1 MKQVRRL
8 ILLMVT
14 LMVSFPLWA
23 ASRQVT
29 GTITDEAGEPLI
41 GVSVMLDKSRTGC
54 MTDIDGNFSLQIP
67 EGEATLKIVY
77 VGYQSQQIKVAP
89 GQNALKI
96 VMKEDAQTLEETVV
110 IGYGTQK
117 KVNLTG
123 AVASLDGKKL
133 EDRPAANITNML
145 QGSVAG
151 LNVTTSSGLPGASA
165 KLNIRGEASINEGNP
180 LVLIDGSIGEID
192 NVNPNDVQ
200 SISIIKDA
208 SAAAVYGARAA
219 FGVILVTTK
228 NGQDNEGKATVRYNG
243 RFGWQEPTTCREYES
258 TGYWSVYLNNAFREA
273 AGQAKNTN
281 YDEKDMEELLA
292 RVNDKTEHPDRPW
305 IVLEDNPGGV
315 TKDCPTGKR
324 WKYYANHDWYDTLY
338 KDKWFSQQHNVSL
351 SGGIKKIRYF
361 LSGGLNLQDDL
372 MKINGGTYK
381 RYNLRA
387 KVDFPINKWL
397 TVSNNTSFYGST
409 YDYQGFVE
417 SAMQGTSRHAMACYP
432 LKNPDGSYMYYTPY
446 NTSYAVAN
454 GRHILYDMG
463 KSPGQEKKT
472 DFTNVTRLNYQPIRQ
487 LVISGDFT
495 YRFNQ
500 AREMHRRTE
509 FPYRLYP
516 EQPMQT
522 WVKNAAED
530 GLSEEVKT
538 YNYYAVN
545 ALATY
550 KDTFNDVHN
559 LTVVAGYNYETRN
572 YKRIYAYGRHLI
584 TDDLNDLDLV
594 GTDSDGNKLTSVEG
608 GQNAYA
614 LQGIFGRINYD
625 YMGKYL
631 VELSGRYDGSS
642 RFARGNRWGFFPS
655 GSLGW
660 RFSEEKFFETF
671 QPWWSNGKV
680 RFSYGTLG
688 NQNVSDY
695 YTFMRKVGSAL
706 FDGNDKRDKYSFGEG
721 NNYGSY
727 ATLGSPIAADLTWE
741 KTYQYDLGFDL
752 GFFNNRLDATID
764 LYIRDTKDML
774 APGIDLP
781 GVYGA
786 TSPQMNVADLR
797 TKGYEIAINWSDS
810 FNLFGNKFTYGVG
823 FNLSD
828 YKSVITKFDN
838 RDKSFSKDYYEG
850 MELGEIWVYQTDG
863 FFKTTEEAQEYTQR
877 IDHSY
882 SNINKYLGSGWQAGD
897 LKFVDR
903 NGDGKIGIGDNTV
916 DNPGDRYKYGNSNP
930 HLQYGFRA
938 NFSYFGFDVSAFFQ
952 GTGNHYRYPD
962 GYDYDFWGCYSQSFL
977 SFIPKDFKD
986 KIWSEDNPDAYF
998 PRMMGYQSS
1007 GGYLRSSTFK
1017 NDRYI
1022 QNLRYLRFKNL
1033 TIGYTLPQKW
1043 TRKALIEKV
1052 RIYFSGEN
1060 LCYWSPLKKNSKY
1073 IDPEAMGSH
1082 DSGDK
1087 NNMFY
1092 PWSKSFMFGLD
1103 VTF

>member
-123 AVASLDGKKL
+123 AVASVDGKSF
-133 EDRPAANITNML
+133 EDRPAATISNML

-151 LNVTTSSGLPGASA
+151 LNVTTTSGLPGSSP
-165 KLNIRGEASINEGNP
+165 KLNIRGQASINGGAP

-200 SISIIKDA
+200 SISVIKDA

-228 NGQDNEGKATVRYNG
+228 NGQENDGKATVRYNG
-243 RFGWQEPTTCREYES
+243 RFGWQEPTTSKDYET
-258 TGYWSVYLNNAFREA
+258 TGYWSVYLVNKFYTSAQ
-273 AGQAKNTN
+273 GKQYIT
-281 YDEKDMEELLA
+281 YDENDMQELLA
-292 RVNDKTEHPDRPW
+292 RVNDKTENPDRPW
-305 IVLEDNPGGV
+305 VVEQTING
-315 TKDCPTGKR
+315 R
-324 WKYYANHDWYDTLY
+324 RQWKYYANTDWYNTIY
-338 KDKWFSQQHNVSL
+338 RDKYFSQQHNLSL
-351 SGGIKKIRYF
+351 SGGIKKIRYY
-361 LSGGLNLQDDL
+361 LSGGLNVNDGII
-372 MKINGGTYK
+372 KINGDTFK
-381 RYNLRA
+381 KYNLRA
-387 KVDFPINKWL
+387 KVDFPINKWIN
-397 TVSNNTSFYGST
+397 VSNNTSFYGST
-409 YDYQGFVE
+409 YEYNGFVE
-417 SAMQGTSRHAMACYP
+417 SAMQRTSRHGLACYP
-432 LKNPDGSYMYYTPY
+432 LTNPDGSYIFKTPY
-446 NTSYAVAN
+446 QGNNFMN
-454 GRHILYDMG
+454 GRHILFMEG
-463 KSPGQEKKT
+463 KSPGINRRT
-472 DFTNVTRLNYQPIRQ
+472 DFMNNTRVNYSPIKQ
-487 LVISGDFT
+487 LTISADFT

-500 AREMHRRTE
+500 ERSTNRRTNL
-509 FPYRLYP
+509 PYRTYP
-516 EQPMQT
+516 DQEMQYYVT
-522 WVKNAAED
+522 GAGED
-530 GLSEEVKT
+530 GLQENIKT

-550 KDTFNDVHN
+550 KDTFNDAHN

-572 YKRIYAYGRHLI
+572 YKRVFAYGNNLI
-584 TDDLNDLDLV
+584 SNDLNDFDLV
-594 GTDSDGNKLTSVEG
+594 GSNAAGEIITGVEG
-608 GQNAYA
+608 GQHQYA
-614 LQGIFGRINYD
+614 LQGIFGRVNYD
-625 YMGKYL
+625 YLGKYL
-631 VELSGRYDGSS
+631 VEISGRYDGSS
-642 RFARGNRWGFFPS
+642 RFSRGKRWGFFPS
-655 GSLGW
+655 GSIGW
-660 RFSEEKFFETF
+660 RFSEEAFFEPL
-671 QPWWSNGKV
+671 QSWWSNGKI
-680 RFSYGTLG
+680 RGSYGTLG

-695 YTFMRKVGSAL
+695 YTFLRKVGAAP
-706 FDGNDKRDKYSFGEG
+706 FDGDDERSKFSFGEG
-721 NNYGSY
+721 TNYGTY
-727 ATLGSPIAADLTWE
+727 ATLGSPIASNLTWE
-741 KTYQYDLGFDL
+741 KTHQYDLGFDL
-752 GFFNNRLDATID
+752 GFFNNRLGATID

-774 APGIDLP
+774 APGVALP
-781 GVYGA
+781 SVYGA
-786 TSPQMNVADLR
+786 TSPKMNVANLR
-797 TKGYEIAINWSDS
+797 TKGYEIALNWNDS
-810 FNLFGNKFTYGVG
+810 FELWGNNFSYGVG

-828 YKSVITKFDN
+828 YKSTITKYDN
-838 RDKSFSKDYYEG
+838 PNKSFAKDYYVG
-850 MELGEIWVYQTDG
+850 MELGEIWVYETDG
-863 FFKTTEEAQEYTQR
+863 FFKTDEEAREYTSK

-882 SNINKYLGSGWQAGD
+882 DDMSKYVGSGWQAGD

-903 NGDGKIGIGDNTV
+903 DGDGKIGIGDNTV
-916 DNPGDRYKYGNSNP
+916 DSPGDRYKYGNKYA

-938 NFSYFGFDVSAFFQ
+938 NINYFGFDVSAFFQ
-952 GTGNHYRYPD
+952 GTGNHYYYPN
-962 GYDYDFWGCYSQSFL
+962 GYTYDFWGCYSWSYL
-977 SFIPKDFKD
+977 SFIPTDFKD

-998 PRMMGYQSS
+998 PRAMGYQST
-1007 GGYLRSSTFK
+1007 GGYLKPRFK

-1033 TIGYTLPQKW
+1033 TVGYTLPQKW
-1043 TRKALIEKV
+1043 TRKALMEKV
-1052 RIYFSGEN
+1052 RVYFTAEN

-1073 IDPEAMGSH
+1073 LDPEAIGTH
-1082 DSGDK
+1082 DGES